1 MGKAKATKGIG
12 TTFWRWTN
20 SSAWIQIANV
30 ISEMGGP
37 EKSRDAIEVT
47 TFDSDDNYKEFLG
60 GMKESGD
67 FTVKMHFDRTNY
79 DLIDTDFESD
89 TPGNYKIVFPDTA
102 TTTVEFEALC
112 TKLGF
117 AIDMGAVIEND
128 VTFKITG
135 KFVTENTSSG
145 A

>member
-1 MGKAKATKGIG
+1 MGKAKATKAIG

-20 SSAWIQIANV
+20 SSAWIQVANV

-37 EKSRDAIEVT
+37 EKSKDAIEVT
-47 TFDSDDNYKEFLG
+47 TFDSDDNYKEFIG
-60 GMKESGD
+60 GMKESGE
-67 FTVKMHFDRTNY
+67 FTLKMHFDRTTY
-79 DLIDTDFESD
+79 DLIDADFEAD
-89 TPGNYKIVFPDTA
+89 TTGNYKIVFPDTD

-117 AIDMGAVIEND
+117 AQDLGDVISND
-128 VTFKITG
+128 ISFKITG
-135 KFVTENTSSG
+135 KFVTENTSAG

>member
-135 KFVTENTSSG
+135 KFVTENTSLG

>member
-1 MGKAKATKGIG
+1 MGNAKATKAIG

-67 FTVKMHFDRTNY
+67 FTLKMHFDRTNY
-79 DLIDTDFESD
+79 DLIDEDFESD
-89 TPGNYKIVFPDTA
+89 IPGNYKVVFPDTA